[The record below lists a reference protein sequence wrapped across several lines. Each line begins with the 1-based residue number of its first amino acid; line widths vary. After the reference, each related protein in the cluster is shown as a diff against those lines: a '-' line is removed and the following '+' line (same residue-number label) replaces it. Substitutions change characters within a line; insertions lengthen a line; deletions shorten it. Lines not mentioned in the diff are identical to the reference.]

1 MRYLFDY
8 TVIWVIELEI
18 YLFALIFL
26 GGAAYTFQQD
36 EHVRVDVF
44 YDILSPKKKAMVNL
58 IGGLFFLL
66 PWTWV
71 IMNVGFHYLRMSFE
85 VNESSAQAGGLP
97 MLYILKSFIA
107 LGFFFLFLQAIASI
121 LKSIQT
127 LRA

>member
-8 TVIWVIELEI
+8 TIIWVIELEI

-44 YDILSPKKKAMVNL
+44 YDKLSIKKKAIVNI
-58 IGGLFFLL
+58 IGGLLFLI

-71 IMNVGFHYLRMSFE
+71 IINVGFHYVRMSYE

-97 MLYILKSFIA
+97 MLYLLKSFIM
-107 LGFFFLFLQAIASI
+107 LGFFFLLLQAIASI
-121 LKSIQT
+121 LKAIQT